1 MSSPPGKRSKA
12 MKTAPGLTRTAQG
25 HTLLVALFTLL
36 IIGMALLTY
45 LQLQTNA
52 NQLVVRSQVWNA
64 CMPVLEAGIEEALE
78 HCAYNNSNLASN
90 GWVLIGNRYY
100 RTNTLGESYCV
111 VSISTNQPA
120 DIISTGNLP

>member
-1 MSSPPGKRSKA
+1 

-64 CMPVLEAGIEEALE
+64 CMPVLEAGIAAWETTTAPPFCSMTFL
-78 HCAYNNSNLASN
+78 
-90 GWVLIGNRYY
+90 
-100 RTNTLGESYCV
+100 
-111 VSISTNQPA
+111 
-120 DIISTGNLP
+120 